1 MVTCASRDI
10 TDKLLIL
17 ALSNNHST
25 HFTSDLD
32 HKTSFTSLLFLEVH
46 VYLARRV
53 SGYVYVCWSMKY
65 MYLARRVSGHVYVCW
80 SMKYMYLA
88 RRVSGHGYVCWSMK
102 YMYLARRV
110 GGHVYVCW
118 SIDFDYGST
127 IFRFCFGTAM
137 TVWYILFFITN

>member
-25 HFTSDLD
+25 HFTRDLD

-65 MYLARRVSGHVYVCW
+65 MYLARRVSGHVYV
-80 SMKYMYLA
+80 KYMYLA
-88 RRVSGHGYVCWSMK
+88 RRVSGHVYVK
-102 YMYLARRV
+102 YM
-110 GGHVYVCW
+110 
-118 SIDFDYGST
+118 
-127 IFRFCFGTAM
+127 
-137 TVWYILFFITN
+137 

>member
-25 HFTSDLD
+25 HFTRDLD

-65 MYLARRVSGHVYVCW
+65 MYIARRVSGHVYVCW
-80 SMKYMYLA
+80 S
-88 RRVSGHGYVCWSMK
+88 
-102 YMYLARRV
+102 
-110 GGHVYVCW
+110 
-118 SIDFDYGST
+118 IDVDYGST